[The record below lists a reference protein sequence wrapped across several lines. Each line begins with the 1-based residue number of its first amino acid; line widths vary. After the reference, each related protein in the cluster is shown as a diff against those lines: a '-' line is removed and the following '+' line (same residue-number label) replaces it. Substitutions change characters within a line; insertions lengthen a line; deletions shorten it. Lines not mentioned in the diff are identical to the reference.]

1 MDLMEKIVS
10 LCKRRGFVFPGSEIY
25 GGLSNSWD
33 YGPLGIEMKNNFKQ
47 LWWKTFV
54 HERDDVLGLDSTL
67 IMNPKV
73 WEASGHVD
81 GFSDPLV
88 ECKICHRR
96 YREDFIAE
104 AKKILDKHLLKT
116 GAGAISLPQEI
127 NEYYMAADDHPGK
140 SHEFTGVKKFNLMF
154 KTHIGPTE
162 DTSNIAYLRPE
173 TAQGMF
179 VDFKNILSS
188 FPKKLPV
195 GIAQIGKAFRNEIT
209 TGNFLFRLRE
219 LEQMEIEYFIA
230 PPKDDRE
237 WQKVFEEWRREMWRW
252 FDLVGIDNKKVHEHE
267 IGDGERAH
275 YSKRTIDFEFD
286 YPFGTKEL
294 YGLAYRT
301 DYDLKSHQKYSGQ
314 DLTYR
319 DQETGQSFIPHV
331 IEPTWGAD
339 RTFLAILLSSYYED
353 EKRVVLKFKPYL
365 APYKVAVFPLV
376 ANKEEIVKK
385 AKAVYKQLKPS
396 LITVF
401 DDRGNIGK
409 RYYSQDEIG
418 TPWCVTVD
426 YDTLKDDTVT
436 IRDRDT
442 AKQER
447 VKIESL
453 NKYFTDKLSAL

>member
-10 LCKRRGFVFPGSEIY
+10 LCKRRGFVYPGSEIY

-33 YGPLGIEMKNNFKQ
+33 FGPLGVELKNNFKN

-54 HERDDVLGLDSTL
+54 HGRDDILGLDSAL

-73 WEASGHVD
+73 WESSGHIA
-81 GFSDPLV
+81 GFSDPLI
-88 ECKICHRR
+88 ECKICHSR
-96 YREDFIAE
+96 YRVDQLES
-104 AKKILDKHLLKT
+104 KKDITLC
-116 GAGAISLPQEI
+116 P
-127 NEYYMAADDHPGK
+127 NCGK
-140 SHEFTGVKKFNLMF
+140 NDWTSQKDFNLMF
-154 KTHIGPTE
+154 KTHIGPVE
-162 DTSNIAYLRPE
+162 DSGSIAYLCPE

-188 FPKKLPV
+188 FPKKLPI

-219 LEQMEIEYFIA
+219 LEQMEIEYFIS
-230 PPKDDRE
+230 PPKKDEE
-237 WQKVFEEWRREMWRW
+237 WQAYFEWWRKEMWRW
-252 FDLVGIDNKKVHEHE
+252 FEMVGIDSSKIHEHE
-267 IGDGERAH
+267 IADGERAH

-301 DYDLKSHQKYSGQ
+301 DYDLKCHQKYSGQ
-314 DLTYR
+314 DLTFR
-319 DQETGQSFIPHV
+319 DQETGLSFIPHV
-331 IEPTWGAD
+331 IEPTWGVD
-339 RTFLAILLSSYYED
+339 RTFLAILLSSYD
-353 EKRVVLKFKPYL
+353 DKDPKRVVLKLKPYL

-376 ANKEEIVKK
+376 ANKEEIVNK
-385 AKAVYKQLKPS
+385 AKSIYEKLKTS
-396 LITVF
+396 LVVVF
-401 DDRGNIGK
+401 DARGNIGK
-409 RYYSQDEIG
+409 RYFAQDEIG

-436 IRDRDT
+436 VRDRDS

-447 VKIESL
+447 INIENL
-453 NKYFTDKLSAL
+453 LTYFNQKLCS

>member
-10 LCKRRGFVFPGSEIY
+10 LCKRRGFVYPGSEIY

-33 YGPLGIEMKNNFKQ
+33 FGPLGIELKNNFKQ

-54 HERDDVLGLDSTL
+54 HGRDDVLGLDSAL

-73 WEASGHVD
+73 WKASGHVA
-81 GFSDPLV
+81 GFSDPLI
-88 ECKICHRR
+88 ECKECHERFR
-96 YREDFIAE
+96 ADQLTANTPCPNCGKSNWT
-104 AKKILDKHLLKT
+104 AKKD
-116 GAGAISLPQEI
+116 
-127 NEYYMAADDHPGK
+127 
-140 SHEFTGVKKFNLMF
+140 FNLMF
-154 KTHIGPTE
+154 KTHIGPVE
-162 DTSNIAYLRPE
+162 DSSAVAYLRPE

-188 FPKKLPV
+188 FPKKLPF

-219 LEQMEIEYFIA
+219 LEQMEIEYFIV
-230 PPKDDRE
+230 PPKNDSD
-237 WQKVFEEWRREMWRW
+237 WQKVFEDWRRDMWKW
-252 FDLVGIDNKKVHEHE
+252 FDLVGIDSSKIHEHE
-267 IGDGERAH
+267 IAEGERAH

-314 DLTYR
+314 DLTFR
-319 DQETGQSFIPHV
+319 DQETGESYIPHV
-331 IEPTWGAD
+331 IEPTWGVD
-339 RTFLAILLSSYYED
+339 RTFLAILLSAYD
-353 EKRVVLKFKPYL
+353 DKDPKRVVLKLKPLL

-376 ANKEEIVKK
+376 ANKEVIVAK
-385 AKAVYKQLKPS
+385 AKTVYEKLKS
-396 LITVF
+396 SFVSVF

-409 RYYSQDEIG
+409 RYYAQDEIG
-418 TPWCVTVD
+418 TPWCVTID
-426 YDTLKDDTVT
+426 YDTLKDETVT
-436 IRDRDT
+436 VRNRDS

-447 VKIESL
+447 IKIDNLL
-453 NKYFTDKLSAL
+453 NYFKERLNII

>member
-10 LCKRRGFVFPGSEIY
+10 LCKRRGFVYPGSEIY

-33 YGPLGIEMKNNFKQ
+33 FGPLGIELKNNFKQ

-54 HERDDVLGLDSTL
+54 HGRDDVLGLDAAI

-73 WEASGHVD
+73 WEASGHVS

-88 ECKICHRR
+88 ECKSCHSR
-96 YREDFIAE
+96 YRADQLESKDNVTPCPSCGKNE
-104 AKKILDKHLLKT
+104 WT
-116 GAGAISLPQEI
+116 PQK
-127 NEYYMAADDHPGK
+127 D
-140 SHEFTGVKKFNLMF
+140 FNLMF
-154 KTHIGPTE
+154 KTHIGPVE
-162 DTSNIAYLRPE
+162 DSSTIAYLRPE

-179 VDFKNILSS
+179 VDFKNIFSS
-188 FPKKLPV
+188 FPKKLPF

-230 PPKDDRE
+230 PPKSDKE
-237 WQKVFEEWRREMWRW
+237 WQKYFEQWRKEMWRW
-252 FDLVGIDNKKVHEHE
+252 FDLVGIDSKKVHEHE
-267 IGDGERAH
+267 IPDGERAH

-301 DYDLKSHQKYSGQ
+301 DYDLKSHQKFSGQ

-319 DQETGQSFIPHV
+319 NQETGESYIPHV
-331 IEPTWGAD
+331 IEPTWGVD
-339 RTFLAILLSSYYED
+339 RTLLAILLSSYD
-353 EKRVVLKFKPYL
+353 DKDPKRVVLKLKPYL

-376 ANKEEIVKK
+376 ANKEEIVAK
-385 AKAVYKQLKPS
+385 AKTVYEKIKPH
-396 LITVF
+396 LVIVF

-409 RYYSQDEIG
+409 RYYAQDEIG
-418 TPWCVTVD
+418 TPWCVTID

-436 IRDRDT
+436 VRDRDN

-447 VKIESL
+447 VKIDDL
-453 NKYFTDKLSAL
+453 NKYFQDMLLTV

>member
-10 LCKRRGFVFPGSEIY
+10 LCKRRGFVYPGSEIY

-33 YGPLGIEMKNNFKQ
+33 FGPLGIELKNNIKQ

-54 HERDDVLGLDSTL
+54 HGRDDVLGLDSAL

-73 WEASGHVD
+73 WEASGHIA
-81 GFSDPLV
+81 GFSDPLI
-88 ECKICHRR
+88 ECKNCHSR
-96 YREDFIAE
+96 YRADQLDSQKDINPCPNCT
-104 AKKILDKHLLKT
+104 KKDWTKQK
-116 GAGAISLPQEI
+116 
-127 NEYYMAADDHPGK
+127 D
-140 SHEFTGVKKFNLMF
+140 FNLMF
-154 KTHIGPTE
+154 KTHIGPVE
-162 DTSNIAYLRPE
+162 DTGSIAYLRPE

-188 FPKKLPV
+188 FPKKLPLGV
-195 GIAQIGKAFRNEIT
+195 AQIGKAFRNEIT

-230 PPKDDRE
+230 PPKKEAD
-237 WQKVFEEWRREMWRW
+237 WQKYYEEWKKEMWRW
-252 FDLVGIDNKKVHEHE
+252 FDLVGIDIKKVHEHE
-267 IGDGERAH
+267 IPDGERAH

-314 DLTYR
+314 DLTYK
-319 DQETGQSFIPHV
+319 DQDLGESFIPHV
-331 IEPTWGAD
+331 IEPTWGVD
-339 RTFLAILLSSYYED
+339 RTILAILLSSYFED
-353 EKRVVLKFKPYL
+353 EKRLVLKLKPYL
-365 APYKVAVFPLV
+365 SPVKVAVFPLV
-376 ANKEEIVKK
+376 ANKEEIMSK
-385 AKAVYKQLKPS
+385 AKSVYKAVKPH
-396 LITVF
+396 LVTVF
-401 DDRGNIGK
+401 DVRGNIGK
-409 RYYSQDEIG
+409 RYYAQDEIG

-436 IRDRDT
+436 VRDRDT

-447 VKIESL
+447 IKIEKL
-453 NKYFTDKLSAL
+453 LEYFNKKLEVI

>member
-1 MDLMEKIVS
+1 MEKIVS
-10 LCKRRGFVFPGSEIY
+10 LCKRRGFIYPGSEIY

-33 YGPLGIEMKNNFKQ
+33 FGPLGVELKNNFKQ

-54 HERDDVLGLDSTL
+54 HGRDDIFGLDSAL

-73 WEASGHVD
+73 WEASGHVA
-81 GFSDPLV
+81 GFSDPLI
-88 ECKICHRR
+88 ECKNCHSR
-96 YREDFIAE
+96 YRADQLGG
-104 AKKILDKHLLKT
+104 KKDIIPCPNCGKKDWT
-116 GAGAISLPQEI
+116 PQK
-127 NEYYMAADDHPGK
+127 D
-140 SHEFTGVKKFNLMF
+140 FNLMF
-154 KTHIGPTE
+154 KTHIGPVE
-162 DTSNIAYLRPE
+162 DSANIAYLRPE

-219 LEQMEIEYFIA
+219 LEQMEIEYFIS
-230 PPKDDRE
+230 PPKSDSD

-252 FDLVGIDNKKVHEHE
+252 FDLVGIDSKKVHEHE

-314 DLTYR
+314 DLTFR
-319 DQETGQSFIPHV
+319 DQETNESFIPHV
-331 IEPTWGAD
+331 IEPTWGVD
-339 RTFLAILLSSYYED
+339 RTLLAILLTSYSED
-353 EKRVVLKFKPYL
+353 EKRVVLKLKPYL
-365 APYKVAVFPLV
+365 TPYKVAVFPLV
-376 ANKEEIVKK
+376 ANKEEIM
-385 AKAVYKQLKPS
+385 AKAQSVYRKIKPHFTS
-396 LITVF
+396 VF
-401 DDRGNIGK
+401 DGRGNIGK
-409 RYYSQDEIG
+409 RYYAQDEIG
-418 TPWCVTVD
+418 TPWCITVD

-436 IRDRDT
+436 VRDRDS

-447 VKIESL
+447 IK
-453 NKYFTDKLSAL
+453 TDKLLDYFQQRLNII

>member
-1 MDLMEKIVS
+1 MDRIMDLMEKIVS
-10 LCKRRGFVFPGSEIY
+10 LCKRRGFVYPGSEIY

-33 YGPLGIEMKNNFKQ
+33 YGPLGIELKNNFKQ

-54 HERDDVLGLDSTL
+54 HRRDDVLGLDAAI

-73 WEASGHVD
+73 WEASGHVA
-81 GFSDPLV
+81 GFSDPLR
-88 ECKICHRR
+88 ECKLCHIRLRPDIIEEQVSETNKDLICPKSS
-96 YREDFIAE
+96 DG
-104 AKKILDKHLLKT
+104 KHGWGEVKQFNMMLKT
-116 GAGAISLPQEI
+116 HLGS
-127 NEYYMAADDHPGK
+127 M
-140 SHEFTGVKKFNLMF
+140 
-154 KTHIGPTE
+154 E
-162 DTSNIAYLRPE
+162 DSSTVAYLRPE

-188 FPKKLPV
+188 FPKKLPF

-219 LEQMEIEYFIA
+219 LEQMEIEYFIS
-230 PPKDDRE
+230 PPKNDSE
-237 WQKVFEEWRREMWRW
+237 WQKYFEQWRREMWKW
-252 FDLVGIDNKKVHEHE
+252 FELVGIDKNKVHEHE
-267 IGDGERAH
+267 IADGERAH

-314 DLTYR
+314 DLTFH

-331 IEPTWGAD
+331 IEPTWGVD
-339 RTFLAILLSSYYED
+339 RTFLAILLSAYD
-353 EKRVVLKFKPYL
+353 DKDPKRVVLKLKPFL

-376 ANKEEIVKK
+376 ANKEEIVNK
-385 AKAVYKQLKPS
+385 AKSVYEKLKPS
-396 LITVF
+396 LAAVF

-409 RYYSQDEIG
+409 RYYAQDEIG

-426 YDTLKDDTVT
+426 YDTLEDDTVT
-436 IRDRDT
+436 VRDRDT

-447 VKIESL
+447 IKIDTLLEYF
-453 NKYFTDKLSAL
+453 NKKLEVI

>member
-1 MDLMEKIVS
+1 MEKIVS
-10 LCKRRGFVFPGSEIY
+10 LCKRRGFVYPGSEIY

-33 YGPLGIEMKNNFKQ
+33 FGPLGVELKNNFKQ

-54 HERDDVLGLDSTL
+54 HGRDDILGLDSAL

-73 WEASGHVD
+73 WEASGHVS
-81 GFSDPLV
+81 GFSDPLI
-88 ECKICHRR
+88 ECKKCHSR
-96 YREDFIAE
+96 YR
-104 AKKILDKHLLKT
+104 
-116 GAGAISLPQEI
+116 
-127 NEYYMAADDHPGK
+127 ADQLENSKNRPCPNCGK
-140 SHEFTGVKKFNLMF
+140 SDWTPQKKFNLMF

-162 DTSNIAYLRPE
+162 DTSSIAYLRPE

-188 FPKKLPV
+188 FPKKLPF

-230 PPKDDRE
+230 PPKNDGE
-237 WQKVFEEWRREMWRW
+237 WQKYFEGWRKEMWNW
-252 FDLVGIDNKKVHEHE
+252 FELTGIDTSKVHEHE

-301 DYDLKSHQKYSGQ
+301 DYDLKSHQKYSGC

-319 DQETGQSFIPHV
+319 DGETGQSFIPHV
-331 IEPTWGAD
+331 IEPTWGVD
-339 RTFLAILLSSYYED
+339 RTLLAILLSSYHED
-353 EKRVVLKFKPYL
+353 GKRLVLKLKPYL

-376 ANKEEIVKK
+376 ANKVEIIKK
-385 AKAVYKQLKPS
+385 ARSVYEKLKPT

-436 IRDRDT
+436 VRDRDS

-447 VKIESL
+447 VKIE
-453 NKYFTDKLSAL
+453 KLSDYFNPRLNII